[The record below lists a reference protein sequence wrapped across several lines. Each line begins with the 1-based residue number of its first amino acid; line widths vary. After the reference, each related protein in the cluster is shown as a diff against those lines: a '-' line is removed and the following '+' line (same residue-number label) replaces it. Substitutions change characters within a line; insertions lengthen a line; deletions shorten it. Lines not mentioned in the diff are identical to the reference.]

1 MSKAG
6 TSSWLL
12 IALLSIGHF
21 FSDFYNTF
29 LPALLPAASA
39 NLGLSLTATGSLIM
53 VYSLTSSILQPLLG
67 YYMDKHG
74 WTWLILCTI
83 PASALFICLAG
94 MVTNYWQLFTC
105 ITLAGLAS
113 SLFHPLG
120 SAMLNKATTG
130 CNKGISMA
138 LFIGGGNL
146 GVAIAPA
153 FVLYYLYRFGTDQ
166 LLWLSIPGIALGFA
180 CYLGKVHQ
188 IPISRTSTEQAQLSG
203 HAIPWYRSGNLLK
216 LNIVMGLRSWP
227 QAALPNFLVLWLAQQ
242 GHATALAG
250 GMLTVF
256 LLGGALGS
264 IGGGYVGD
272 RFGRKSCIILSLM
285 LCIPALYFFLTAH
298 EITPTTYILL
308 GLSGA
313 ALQGT
318 LPSSIIW
325 AQEMLPAN
333 AAMASGMMLGLSF
346 GLGGL
351 GAAVT
356 GALADYIGLQAALLW
371 SLPALALA
379 AFITYLIPDTKGCY
393 PAPPSIQTNK

>member
-1 MSKAG
+1 MNKTGYSN
-6 TSSWLL
+6 WLL
-12 IALLSIGHF
+12 ITLLSAGHF

-29 LPALLPAASA
+29 LPALLPAAA
-39 NLGLSLTATGSLIM
+39 AKLGLSLTATGSLIM
-53 VYSLTSSILQPLLG
+53 IYSFTSSILQPLLG
-67 YYMDKHG
+67 YYIDKYG
-74 WTWLILCTI
+74 WTWLILCTV

-94 MVTNYWQLFTC
+94 MVVSYWQLFAC

-120 SAMLNKATTG
+120 SAMLNKTTDIS
-130 CNKGISMA
+130 NKGMSMA

-153 FVLYYLYRFGTDQ
+153 FVLFYLFRFGTDQ
-166 LLWLSIPGIALGFA
+166 LLWLAIPGILLGLA
-180 CYLGKVHQ
+180 CYLGGVHR
-188 IPISRTSTEQAQLSG
+188 IPVSRSLTAQAQTAST
-203 HAIPWYRSGNLLK
+203 IPPWYRSGNLLK

-227 QAALPNFLVLWLAQQ
+227 QAAIPNFLVLWLAQQ
-242 GHATALAG
+242 GQLTALAG
-250 GMLTVF
+250 GMLTAF

-264 IGGGYVGD
+264 IGGGYVGE
-272 RFGRKSCIILSLM
+272 RFGRKNCIIVSLL
-285 LCIPALYFFLTAH
+285 LCIPALYFFLTTNS
-298 EITPTTYILL
+298 ITPTTYILL

-371 SLPALALA
+371 ALPPPLALA
-379 AFITYLIPDTKGCY
+379 VLITYLIPDTKGSANL
-393 PAPPSIQTNK
+393 PISKNQ